1 MPIQPSR
8 ERHGC
13 ALPAVA
19 VMAVTLARHAV
30 QSVFVT
36 LAQTERAA
44 LCAAL
49 LAAGP
54 DAPTLCDGW
63 NAHDLAAHLYIR
75 ENDPLGAPGI
85 VAKPLQPVTDRRMI
99 ETKRKWSFDELVGRL
114 GKGPLSLSVFAI
126 PGVDEA
132 ANTVEYFI
140 HHEDL
145 RRAGESPEAPRTF
158 TAAEEQAFWR
168 RLKLMS
174 RVMFRRSPVGITL
187 VAEGLADAE
196 PVKAASGNDV
206 VTITGRPSELMLYAY
221 GRRGVADV
229 DLAGSPEALQA
240 ISGIDLST

>member
-1 MPIQPSR
+1 M
-8 ERHGC
+8 
-13 ALPAVA
+13 
-19 VMAVTLARHAV
+19 
-30 QSVFVT
+30 T
-36 LAQTERAA
+36 LAQTERAT

-54 DAPTLCDGW
+54 DAPTLCEGW
-63 NAHDLAAHLYIR
+63 TAHDLAAHLYIR

-114 GKGPLSLSVFAI
+114 AKGPLSLSVFAI

-132 ANTVEYFI
+132 ANGIEYFV

-145 RRAGESPEAPRTF
+145 RRAGEAPEGPRTF
-158 TAAEEQAFWR
+158 DDAQEAQFWR

-174 RVMFRRSPVGITL
+174 RVLFRRSPVGIQL
-187 VAEGLADAE
+187 VPTGLADAE
-196 PVKAASGNDV
+196 PLKAASGSDV

-229 DLAGSPEALQA
+229 DLAGSPQALEAIA
-240 ISGIDLST
+240 GIDLTI